1 MNIDAAI
8 ISQCGFWRV
17 DAVVF
22 PVDAVVCPVCPVD
35 AVVCPV
41 FRIVDALAREVI
53 RICLIPSKSPHLH
66 NLISTDPNYEF
77 LERSHFIALHHVSF
91 CA

>member
-22 PVDAVVCPVCPVD
+22 PVD

-66 NLISTDPNYEF
+66 NLTSTDPNYDF
-77 LERSHFIALHHVSF
+77 FGAVSF
-91 CA
+91 DCLASCVFLRILKYQPPQ

>member
-17 DAVVF
+17 DAAVF
-22 PVDAVVCPVCPVD
+22 LVDAEQCASLPVCPVD
-35 AVVCPV
+35 AVGCPV

-53 RICLIPSKSPHLH
+53 RICLIPSKSSHLH
-66 NLISTDPNYEF
+66 NLI
-77 LERSHFIALHHVSF
+77 
-91 CA
+91 

>member
-35 AVVCPV
+35 AVDALVFPVDAVVCPV

-53 RICLIPSKSPHLH
+53 RICLIPAKSPHLH
-66 NLISTDPNYEF
+66 NLISTDPN
-77 LERSHFIALHHVSF
+77 
-91 CA
+91 